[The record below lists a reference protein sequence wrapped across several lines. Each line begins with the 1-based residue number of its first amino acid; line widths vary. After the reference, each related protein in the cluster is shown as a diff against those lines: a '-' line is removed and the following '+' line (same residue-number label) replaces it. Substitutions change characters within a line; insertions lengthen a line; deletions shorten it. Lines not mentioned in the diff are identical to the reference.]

1 MSPGRR
7 ATVAVAALLCAVQV
21 RAQAPPSP
29 SVSPTTAAPVAARI
43 AAVAFMAG
51 HWVGDVDGALSEEV
65 WTAPAGG
72 SMLGMWRLV
81 AGGQARVLELL
92 ALSEEPDGGL
102 ALRLRH
108 FDARLVA
115 REDKDTPVELRLRR
129 VSEGDVSFE
138 GLGSDGT
145 PVRLDYR
152 RDGPDGLAAVLER
165 RGRRDEFRYRRRA
178 PAAP

>member
-1 MSPGRR
+1 MSRGRR
-7 ATVAVAALLCAVQV
+7 AAVALQALLCVV
-21 RAQAPPSP
+21 PLHAQTQP
-29 SVSPTTAAPVAARI
+29 SVSAAPPVAARI

-51 HWVGDVDGALSEEV
+51 HWVGDVDGSLSEEI

-92 ALSEEPDGGL
+92 ALSEEADGGL
-102 ALRLRH
+102 TLRLRH

-115 REDKDTPVELRLRR
+115 REDKERPIELRLRR
-129 VSEGDVSFE
+129 LSEGEAGFE
-138 GLGSDGT
+138 GPGADGQL
-145 PVRLDYR
+145 VRLDYR

-165 RGRRDEFRYRRRA
+165 GGRRDEFSYRRRA
-178 PAAP
+178 SQAP